1 MLLHCLPIATTRHL
15 DWFISPQ
22 SAGRIAIQG
31 GIYVFHMFFTR
42 AVRHCTSR
50 RFQWRSIGQ
59 PAKAMRM
66 TAEINFK
73 INALNMTAVLCTA
86 AIALGAV
93 HAWTASAW
101 ATEDTALWDGDAR
114 SGVRLIAGAPKAGTP
129 YLRAGVEIRLMRGW
143 HTYWR
148 YPGDAGVPPQFSF
161 AGSRN
166 VKHVEVLWPAP
177 ERMVDGSGTSI
188 GYSAGIIFPLRVVPQ
203 EAGKPVALR
212 LRLQYAICEKLC
224 VPAEGRSELTLGS
237 GRASQDAAL
246 TAAEGR
252 VPKRL
257 DLGEGGGD
265 LSIRSVK
272 RERGKGDKERT
283 VVDVAGPA
291 GVDLFVEGP
300 NQQWALPVPTPVTGA
315 PPGQQ
320 RFVFELDGAPTGEN
334 YQGAMLTLTVVAPGR
349 SVEVS
354 TRLD

>member
-1 MLLHCLPIATTRHL
+1 
-15 DWFISPQ
+15 
-22 SAGRIAIQG
+22 
-31 GIYVFHMFFTR
+31 
-42 AVRHCTSR
+42 
-50 RFQWRSIGQ
+50 
-59 PAKAMRM
+59 M
-66 TAEINFK
+66 TADISAK
-73 INALNMTAVLCTA
+73 INKINLTVAAVACTAVVA
-86 AIALGAV
+86 FGAV
-93 HAWTASAW
+93 HALAA
-101 ATEDTALWDGDAR
+101 EDTASWDGDTR
-114 SGVRLIAGAPKAGTP
+114 SAVRLIAGAPKAGTP

-177 ERMVDGSGTSI
+177 ERMADGGGTSI
-188 GYSAGIIFPLRVVPQ
+188 GYSAGMIFPLRVVPQ

-212 LRLQYAICEKLC
+212 LHLQYAICEKLC

-252 VPKRL
+252 VPKRITM
-257 DLGEGGGD
+257 GEGGD
-265 LSIRSVK
+265 LAIHSIR
-272 RERGKGDKERT
+272 RERGKDGKERT

-291 GVDLFVEGP
+291 GIDLFVEGP
-300 NQQWALPVPTPVTGA
+300 NQHWALPVPTPVTGA

-320 RFVFELDGAPTGEN
+320 RFVFELDGAPTGEK
-334 YQGAMLTLTVVAPGR
+334 YQGAMLTLTAVAAGR
-349 SVEVS
+349 SVEVA

>member
-1 MLLHCLPIATTRHL
+1 
-15 DWFISPQ
+15 
-22 SAGRIAIQG
+22 
-31 GIYVFHMFFTR
+31 
-42 AVRHCTSR
+42 
-50 RFQWRSIGQ
+50 
-59 PAKAMRM
+59 MRM
-66 TAEINFK
+66 TAR
-73 INALNMTAVLCTA
+73 INALSMTAVLCTA
-86 AIALGAV
+86 AVAFGAV
-93 HAWTASAW
+93 HAWTPSSAW
-101 ATEDTALWDGDAR
+101 ATEDTTLWDGDAR
-114 SGVRLIAGAPKAGTP
+114 SGVRLIAGSPKAGASH
-129 YLRAGVEIRLMRGW
+129 LRAGVEIRLMRGW

-148 YPGDAGVPPQFSF
+148 YPGDAGVPPQFNF

-257 DLGEGGGD
+257 SLGEGGD

-283 VVDVAGPA
+283 IVDVAGPA

-320 RFVFELDGAPTGEN
+320 RFVFELDGAPTGEK
-334 YQGAMLTLTVVAPGR
+334 YQGTMLTLTAVAPGR
-349 SVEVS
+349 SVEVA